1 MHVKTLCRKMIGW
14 LVAVFYALTGKRA
27 QALARYDEG
36 GTVLSL
42 FGHESRPDVLEP
54 IVRYLVRRSF
64 TFVSTDD
71 LILMKM
77 GKKDWRPRLAWLT
90 YDDGWK
96 GLANL
101 LPVLEKYHV
110 PVTVF
115 ISPAE
120 TDRGQAWSKH
130 VRAGQFAQGERTLF
144 DFAASERYGL
154 IDSMAGKNLD
164 DHELADWKELEQFA
178 KHPLVTIEN
187 HTNSHLSCSHRP
199 LNEVIAEIMDANT
212 RLKEMGLS
220 KGRLVCYPFGHRT
233 DDTDK
238 WILESGLVPVRSDA
252 GVMTVR
258 QMGMYRNAFHQNVSF
273 QENIGRILGAWP
285 GSRLAYD

>member
-1 MHVKTLCRKMIGW
+1 MPMKLCFRKILGR
-14 LVAVFYALTGKRA
+14 LVAVSY
-27 QALARYDEG
+27 
-36 GTVLSL
+36 SL
-42 FGHESRPDVLEP
+42 FGARHRALAQYDKEDSVLSIFGHEARLDVLEP
-54 IVRYLVRRSF
+54 IIRYLVRRGFS
-64 TFVSTDD
+64 FVSTDD

-130 VRAGQFAQGERTLF
+130 VRVGQFAQGDRTLF

-154 IDSMAGKNLD
+154 IDSVAGMNLY

-238 WILESGLVPVRSDA
+238 WILESGMVPVRSDA

-258 QMGMYRNAFHQNVSF
+258 QMGMHRNAFHQNVSF